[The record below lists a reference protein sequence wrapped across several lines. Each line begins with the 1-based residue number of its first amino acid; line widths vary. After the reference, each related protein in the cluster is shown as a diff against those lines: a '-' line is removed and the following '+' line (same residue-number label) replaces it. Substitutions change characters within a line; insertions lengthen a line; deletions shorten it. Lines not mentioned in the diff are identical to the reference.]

1 MLMNISTHQIL
12 TCYFSVHFG
21 NLQAVYLVGHRVIN
35 DEYLNIQML
44 IIDYSN
50 FKFYDFNNQDI
61 ILVTTS
67 LLRLLALRVLRT
79 PRVRTQSSALK

>member
-1 MLMNISTHQIL
+1 M
-12 TCYFSVHFG
+12 
-21 NLQAVYLVGHRVIN
+21 YLVGHRVIN